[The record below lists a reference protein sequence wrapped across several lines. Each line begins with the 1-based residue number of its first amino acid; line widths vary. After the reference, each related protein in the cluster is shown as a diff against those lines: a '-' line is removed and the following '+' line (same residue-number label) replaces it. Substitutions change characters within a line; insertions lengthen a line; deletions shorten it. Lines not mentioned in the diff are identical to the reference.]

1 MLWSRWKDRSRVY
14 IYILSMKWIKHAHT
28 DTWLEFS
35 KTTAYIHVHARS
47 FETDHD
53 DDHQLHVHIR

>member
-1 MLWSRWKDRSRVY
+1 MPY
-14 IYILSMKWIKHAHT
+14 IYILSMKWLKHVHT
-28 DTWLEFS
+28 DTGLEFS

-47 FETDHD
+47 FETDDDD